1 MNKTSYYIH
10 TLCRQ
15 AAAALAALS
24 LLAACSDTND
34 KLVAE
39 AEADDAQTP
48 TTTGYMLITL
58 DENYTRSLSYDGVS
72 TTMDDGTLIGCVIT
86 SGDTHST
93 ATYYGTAA
101 WKYNASG
108 NYLTIDHWWTYDST
122 NLAWIL
128 HTASEGD
135 TTQDLTYD
143 SSGYTGINTSDYLYF
158 YFYYPF
164 IDPLVES
171 SSDDSEFTLS
181 DIPSVTTESASSS
194 ELKTRA
200 DDDSSTT
207 TTYLMGMP
215 VGEDISGTSIGSYT
229 TASTTTESTELKTR
243 ADATTLSTAFPIF
256 SWKKFPVFINQD
268 QSTLAKHNMSDFLYD
283 AYEAGVNNT
292 TTGTLYL
299 QLRKE
304 TATIRVISNT
314 VELSNVKLYVPKD
327 STSGNIVR
335 GSYINLYADSELSD
349 TPDYNTLANGDSI
362 RAYDNTDNAGSSYT
376 ADHRIIIPQ
385 QDWQYAE
392 LAYTVTVGG
401 SPKNLTTSLSGFGS
415 SLSRSTLYT
424 VEVAEWEDLYCY
436 WSAACKY
443 TSTEPTDSVIVTNAD
458 DGVFSWGNY
467 TGKTGAVVQS
477 SSTTYTVNSTTI
489 SYYLKFDTNPY
500 LQIVMPVN
508 GTVTLYF
515 PDSSYGSGKTLYL
528 YTYANESYSESY
540 DTLTIAQDT
549 SDTSMYT
556 ASFTGTKG
564 TTYRIRRGSAQTN
577 LYYVIIS
584 ATKTDDE

>member
-1 MNKTSYYIH
+1 MNKTSYSIH

-48 TTTGYMLITL
+48 ATTGHMLITL

-72 TTMDDGTLIGCVIT
+72 TTMEDGTLIGCVIT

-122 NLAWIL
+122 SLAWIL
-128 HTASEGD
+128 HTASKGD

-164 IDPLVES
+164 IDPLVTDSE
-171 SSDDSEFTLS
+171 SDDSEFTLG
-181 DIPSVTTESASSS
+181 DIPSVTAESTSSE

-215 VGEDISGTSIGSYT
+215 VGEDISGTSISSYT
-229 TASTTTESTELKTR
+229 TASTTTESSGLKTR
-243 ADATTLSTAFPIF
+243 ADDTTLSTAFPIF
-256 SWKKFPVFINQD
+256 SWKEFPVFINQD

-314 VELSNVKLYVPKD
+314 VELSDVKLYVPKD

-335 GSYINLYADSELSD
+335 GSYISLYADSELSD
-349 TPDYNTLANGDSI
+349 TPANNTLTNGDSI

-385 QDWQYAE
+385 QTSWQYAR
-392 LAYTVTVGG
+392 LAYTVTTGG
-401 SPKNLTTSLSGFGS
+401 STKNLTTSLSDFGS

-424 VEVAEWEDLYCY
+424 VEVAEWEDLYYY
-436 WSAACKY
+436 W
-443 TSTEPTDSVIVTNAD
+443 DSSGNIVTNDED
-458 DGVFSWGNY
+458 DIITCGGNNP
-467 TGKTGAVVQS
+467 TTDS
-477 SSTTYTVNSTTI
+477 STMTLDGTTYTYMFKMNKTGYIILDLPTT
-489 SYYLKFDTNPY
+489 L
-500 LQIVMPVN
+500 
-508 GTVTLYF
+508 TVTLYCCTEKPGAGF
-515 PDSSYGSGKTLYL
+515 YVCEYNGTDDLSNTYTSSNAVYTGTTSTDTSNG
-528 YTYANESYSESY
+528 YTYASFSLSAGKYLIYRSNEFHVFYIKI
-540 DTLTIAQDT
+540 TI
-549 SDTSMYT
+549 
-556 ASFTGTKG
+556 
-564 TTYRIRRGSAQTN
+564 
-577 LYYVIIS
+577 
-584 ATKTDDE
+584 